1 MNSKWTF
8 GADQHETGLND
19 EVEDL
24 NEQTKERPVATEGAP
39 IPPSV
44 PEIRIL
50 TMTQRPTDKHGPET
64 NLSAHRAIGALA
76 TELSKHT
83 VHMPYILVSGINCN

>member
-24 NEQTKERPVATEGAP
+24 NGQTKERPVATEGAL
-39 IPPSV
+39 IPV
-44 PEIRIL
+44 TL
-50 TMTQRPTDKHGPET
+50 
-64 NLSAHRAIGALA
+64 
-76 TELSKHT
+76 
-83 VHMPYILVSGINCN
+83 Y

>member
-24 NEQTKERPVATEGAP
+24 NEQTKGRPVTTEGAL
-39 IPPSV
+39 IP
-44 PEIRIL
+44 
-50 TMTQRPTDKHGPET
+50 
-64 NLSAHRAIGALA
+64 A
-76 TELSKHT
+76 TAYECSR
-83 VHMPYILVSGINCN
+83 N